1 MGGCAGCG
9 AAIVAGGVRERNKSP
24 RSDDLE
30 PDQWPERLFSGHLS
44 GATFLPRAATT
55 LMGSKSQIRTM
66 TDEIEA
72 RAWPK
77 LQKAPDPV
85 S

>member
-1 MGGCAGCG
+1 MRVPHKRPL
-9 AAIVAGGVRERNKSP
+9 IW
-24 RSDDLE
+24 RSRTR
-30 PDQWPERLFSGHLS
+30 PKAERLFSGHLS
-44 GATFLPRAATT
+44 GAAFLPRAATT

-66 TDEIEA
+66 TDKIEA